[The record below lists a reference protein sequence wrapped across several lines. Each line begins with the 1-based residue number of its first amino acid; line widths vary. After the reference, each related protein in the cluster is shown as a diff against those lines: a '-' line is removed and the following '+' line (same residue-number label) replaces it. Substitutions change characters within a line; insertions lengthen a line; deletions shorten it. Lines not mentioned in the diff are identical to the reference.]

1 MLPCTA
7 DAFQMRAERVPLQIR
22 GISETGT
29 HFARTSRTSREHAH
43 KGHHMGGGACD
54 EWDARRAPPLPGY
67 WMGVHGDL
75 LGLCLSFTQN
85 RENFVFFFR
94 ASAPKF
100 RETFAKFLRIS
111 HTHSHLL
118 GRLRPHG
125 TIASSAQC
133 GGSWQ
138 HPPPRAPIL
147 RSAALVRQDGAMAVL
162 PIGRWIQEL
171 KLRFPL
177 LLRRSNP
184 GFQ

>member
-1 MLPCTA
+1 MLDRPVSI
-7 DAFQMRAERVPLQIR
+7 F
-22 GISETGT
+22 
-29 HFARTSRTSREHAH
+29 
-43 KGHHMGGGACD
+43 
-54 EWDARRAPPLPGY
+54 
-67 WMGVHGDL
+67 
-75 LGLCLSFTQN
+75 QN

-100 RETFAKFLRIS
+100 RETFAKFLRTS

-177 LLRRSNP
+177 LLRRSNDILLLLLP
-184 GFQ
+184 SRRPLLLLALRAPKISEEKIAKDRNSPHTGL